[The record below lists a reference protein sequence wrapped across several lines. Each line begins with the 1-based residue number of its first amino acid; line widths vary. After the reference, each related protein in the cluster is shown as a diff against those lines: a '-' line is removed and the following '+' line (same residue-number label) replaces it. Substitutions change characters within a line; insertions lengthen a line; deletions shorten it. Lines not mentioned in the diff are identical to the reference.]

1 MEKESAQT
9 RRIVFLLPC
18 LFTSAGLHF
27 SQLSIDLWKDDM
39 NGIESILAE
48 IVPTSLSGKKMIHIM
63 NYRWTRP
70 VSFLS
75 PRM

>member
-48 IVPTSLSGKKMIHIM
+48 IVPTSLSGKKDDSHNELQMDQ
-63 NYRWTRP
+63 TSEF
-70 VSFLS
+70 SFT
-75 PRM
+75 